1 MKQVYLQI
9 ADHVRFY
16 HNQEVKFVHNAHQ
29 EGNGATLSFKSEMKY
44 KRIYSSL
51 YDTDDVR
58 VALEIKED
66 GGTRTVFSG
75 WIYTIEQFLLV
86 DQLAR

>member
-1 MKQVYLQI
+1 MKKVYLQI
-9 ADHVRFY
+9 VDHIRYY
-16 HNQEVKFVHNAHQ
+16 HNQELQFVNKFHD
-29 EGNGATLSFKSEMKY
+29 ERDRETLSFISESNN
-44 KRIYSSL
+44 KRVYASL
-51 YDTDDVR
+51 YTTDDVR
-58 VALEIKED
+58 IPLEIKED